1 MKLLFGKR
9 ELPRFTTVLLC
20 AVIASV
26 IVAWISLFS
35 RISLWWNEA
44 SYYTHGWAVP
54 LLAFILIIN
63 RIPEQKSAEKSFNP
77 WLPILICFFLYLP
90 AHLMGEPDPFWRFPL
105 WVETIG
111 LCWITGLLIQQSKI
125 KISWQTWSL
134 ISLYLLTALPWP
146 ASLESKVIH
155 GLTQIVSALTTESLL
170 LLGFPAILS
179 QGAIL
184 VEQDIVKINQACS
197 GIRSLQNLLSL
208 GVFLSIYFRF
218 DWGRFLF
225 LLFISCLSTLFFNF
239 VRALTLSYLSL
250 ELGTGIQKEWHDF
263 VGNSL
268 VTLSMLT
275 VSFVAYTLR
284 VKINSEKILSNHSL
298 PQATDVL
305 RPNLSWV
312 FLGIFALP
320 QAFTF
325 IWFSLLCPKP
335 PAFSW
340 EIDLGESAEN
350 IEQGIEDVLQ
360 FDYGEKKKF
369 SLGPDGWAEV
379 IHFGYEPA
387 SAAASLCS
395 RNHPPDYC
403 MGYTGIKIVESNP
416 VVTFEFEDTP
426 LVFRHYSSSPQLG
439 ISDPGIDVFWGSF
452 TLDSRIASFEFEN
465 SSILDKSKWFLSG
478 KLSYERKVLLV
489 TLKGTKN
496 QEHARGELFSLLNQI
511 LIKSNS

>member
-1 MKLLFGKR
+1 MKLSLG
-9 ELPRFTTVLLC
+9 EGGLSRFTTVLLWT
-20 AVIASV
+20 VIASFAG
-26 IVAWISLFS
+26 AWISLFS
-35 RISLWWNEA
+35 RVSLWWNEA

-54 LLAFILIIN
+54 MLAIILFIN
-63 RIPEQKSAEKSFNP
+63 RIQEEKSVEKSFNP
-77 WLPILICFFLYLP
+77 WPPRLICLFLYFP
-90 AHLMGEPDPFWRFPL
+90 ARLVGEPDPFWRFPL
-105 WVETIG
+105 WIETLG
-111 LCWITGLLIQQSKI
+111 LCWITGFFIHHTKLKV
-125 KISWQTWSL
+125 SWQTWGL
-134 ISLYLLTALPWP
+134 ITFYLLTALPWP
-146 ASLESKVIH
+146 ASLESRIVH
-155 GLTQIVSALTTESLL
+155 GLTQVVSELTTECLL

-184 VEQDIVKINQACS
+184 VDQDLVKINQACS

-218 DWGRFLF
+218 DWGRFSF

-239 VRALTLSYLSL
+239 VRALTLCYLSL
-250 ELGTGIQKEWHDF
+250 EFGSEEQKEWHDF
-263 VGNSL
+263 IGNSL
-268 VTLSMLT
+268 VILSMLT
-275 VSFVAYTLR
+275 VGLVAWSLR
-284 VKINSEKILSNHSL
+284 TKTNCEKVSPNPSL
-298 PQATDVL
+298 PQATNFL
-305 RPNLSWV
+305 TSNLSWV

-340 EIDLGESAEN
+340 EIDLGESAEK

-369 SLGPDGWAEV
+369 SFGPDAWAEV
-379 IHFGYEPA
+379 IHFGYYPQ

-439 ISDPGIDVFWGSF
+439 ISDSGIDVFWGSF

-465 SSILDKSKWFLSG
+465 SSIVEKAKWFLSG

-489 TLKGTKN
+489 TLQGTKHREN
-496 QEHARGELFSLLNQI
+496 ARNELFTLLNKI